1 MCRLSKI
8 KEIFIFRENELT
20 LRDEKI
26 VKFDAKKIEI
36 IRKKYFFLRR
46 FIKKIFLHNFQEF

>member
-36 IRKKYFFLRR
+36 IRKKYFSCVGS
-46 FIKKIFLHNFQEF
+46 

>member
-1 MCRLSKI
+1 MVKLKMCRLSKI

-36 IRKKYFFLRR
+36 IRKKYFFCVGS
-46 FIKKIFLHNFQEF
+46 